1 MVMHGALGFLQPELH
16 EIASPTAIDVD
27 RRARTLFNVPVVSE
41 PGLDQWGG
49 ALDGTVVESGG
60 DAWRIVLDSVRMIDD
75 RQWLQLV
82 LVGEPTFTIT
92 LGLPWTA
99 DADYVRLVLA
109 DWLAETDDH
118 TDSVVSVGRI
128 ELPYCDIPPACFV
141 PVSARSSQIH

>member
-1 MVMHGALGFLQPELH
+1 MD
-16 EIASPTAIDVD
+16 S
-27 RRARTLFNVPVVSE
+27 VVSE
-41 PGLDQWGG
+41 PGADECNR

-60 DAWRIVLDSVRMIDD
+60 DQWRIVLDSVRMIDE

-99 DADYVRLVLA
+99 DDDYVLFILA
-109 DWLAETDDH
+109 DWLAQTHDH

-128 ELPYCDIPPACFV
+128 ELPDRGNPAACFV
-141 PVSARSSQIH
+141 PSTARSSQIH